1 MKIIG
6 KILNALA
13 AMIAALL
20 VPVLIALLVAVP
32 VVSGICS
39 VANPD
44 KLTGLIKNIDFGEIV
59 LSSPDLSQAFEDAG
73 VSLDAVN
80 EILSMDMVG
89 EFTDMYLEDVT
100 AILSGEQSASKLNRD
115 SILAL
120 YDKYSDDVVELV
132 KTYSPEPINLTDK
145 ELSEE
150 VRTLVEDQADEILTS
165 LPTAEDI
172 RVSLTA
178 SGVDTSM
185 IADVFNFIRTSLTPI
200 LIGVLVIFSLIIFG
214 LRAYHLEGTIWLG
227 IVYTLVAVLMFS
239 MLGNMS
245 MLTSELEAT
254 LAGSVEGLSS
264 VGGIVGG
271 AVSYAL
277 MPFAVGY
284 IIVGVFLIAAFV
296 LVRVYY
302 HKKKKREREL
312 HSIAGDNT
320 LCYVQNTQPTP
331 CYVPSE
337 QNSEHFS
344 NTAPS
349 DQGKQDN
356 E

>member
-6 KILNALA
+6 KILNGLA
-13 AMIAALL
+13 AIIAALL
-20 VPVLIALLVAVP
+20 VPVLVALLVAVP

-44 KLTGLIKNIDFGEIV
+44 KLTSMIKNIDFGEII
-59 LSSPDLSQAFEDAG
+59 LSSPDLSHALESTGISA
-73 VSLDAVN
+73 DAVN
-80 EILSMDMVG
+80 EILDMDMIG
-89 EFTDMYLEDVT
+89 ELTDMYIEDVT
-100 AILSGEQSASKLNRD
+100 AILSGEQLESKLNTE
-115 SILAL
+115 SILAI
-120 YDKYSDDVVELV
+120 YDKYSQEVLELV
-132 KTYSPEPINLTDK
+132 KTYAPEPIQIPDK

-150 VRTLVEDQADEILTS
+150 VRTLVEEQAEQLLTS

-172 RVSLTA
+172 RFSLSS
-178 SGVDTSM
+178 SGIDTSM
-185 IADVFNFIRTSLTPI
+185 IADTFNFIRTSLTPI
-200 LIGVLVIFSLIIFG
+200 LIGVLVIFSLLIFG

-227 IVYTLVAVLMFS
+227 IVYTLVAILMFS
-239 MLGNMS
+239 MLGNIAIVS
-245 MLTSELEAT
+245 SELESALST
-254 LAGSVEGLSS
+254 SIEGLSS
-264 VGGIVGG
+264 IGVILGDAIGY
-271 AVSYAL
+271 SL
-277 MPFAVGY
+277 MPFAIGY
-284 IIVGVFLIAAFV
+284 VIVGVLMIAAFV
-296 LVRVYY
+296 CVRVYY

-344 NTAPS
+344 DTAPS
-349 DQGKQDN
+349 DRGKQDN